1 MLALVKAGMMDK
13 MTNKRVNKWLN
24 IAVRWSVRSQY
35 YCTILHQTVTSSFVF
50 RTRLRHRLPTLM
62 ACVVSKMHAAE
73 VAEGISS
80 IQPSQPPH
88 HLNLTRDTRTTI
100 QLAKHGALMLT
111 CLQTIYRW
119 CRHHLIECLRRC
131 ILLLLKHT
139 VQYPQ

>member
-1 MLALVKAGMMDK
+1 MPSRRSPASPGTRSSLGLRLHSLSQHSSLQVFITAGLDYGMLALVKAGMMDK

-80 IQPSQPPH
+80 IQPSQPPPH
-88 HLNLTRDTRTTI
+88 HLNLTRDTRTTVP
-100 QLAKHGALMLT
+100 
-111 CLQTIYRW
+111 YS
-119 CRHHLIECLRRC
+119 
-131 ILLLLKHT
+131 
-139 VQYPQ
+139 